1 MGRMNDPPGM
11 GSIGSSVEWPM
22 RRQQT
27 EMRGEVINM
36 LSLRDQTQSV
46 MLRRKLSTAF

>member
-1 MGRMNDPPGM
+1 MGRMNDPAGI

-22 RRQQT
+22 RRQQ
-27 EMRGEVINM
+27 MRGEVINM

>member
-1 MGRMNDPPGM
+1 MGRMSDPAGT

-27 EMRGEVINM
+27 EMCGEVINM
-36 LSLRDQTQSV
+36 LSLSDQIQSV
-46 MLRRKLSTAF
+46 MLRRKLATPY